1 MGIISCPNTIEKAMD
16 ISINFTNNAFDFL
29 IRSSLGIAKNLHE
42 DLGIKKS
49 INCSETFTLISKKLE
64 F

>member
-1 MGIISCPNTIEKAMD
+1 MGIKYCPDTIAKAME

-29 IRSSLGIAKNLHE
+29 IWSSYGIAKNVHE

-49 INCSETFTLISKKLE
+49 INCSETVPLISLKN
-64 F
+64 

>member
-1 MGIISCPNTIEKAMD
+1 MGIKYCPNTIEKAMD

-29 IRSSLGIAKNLHE
+29 IRSSLGISKNVHDE
-42 DLGIKKS
+42 TGIKKS
-49 INCSETFTLISKKLE
+49 INCSETFPLITKKLE

>member
-29 IRSSLGIAKNLHE
+29 IRSSLGIAKNVHE
-42 DLGIKKS
+42 DLGIKNQKKNCIQW
-49 INCSETFTLISKKLE
+49 INS
-64 F
+64 